1 MIESVIEMARLR
13 GIVRYRF
20 HSDDDEIEI
29 LIEGEASWVEEKVEE
44 LGLTGVG
51 WYTPVA
57 VAPRATNISSVT
69 SRKLTQGEGD
79 DGEEQEFSPNAPPA
93 DMGPEPD
100 PSRIPVVRRPIGEL
114 DLNHAISR
122 LELGAY
128 ERPDPIAIMEALEDI
143 EKPEPLHGMM
153 SVDPEAEAWLRALM
167 GIVVR
172 EFGASGLRTED
183 IEEIASTHL
192 GGREGVELEVFLESL
207 FSAGKLVKIHGGDA
221 IGWGPSPKWLGG
233 RI

>member
-1 MIESVIEMARLR
+1 MEFGDSMSRLR
-13 GIVRYRF
+13 GVVRYRF
-20 HSDDDEIEI
+20 QSDEDEIEI

-57 VAPRATNISSVT
+57 IAPQATNISSVT
-69 SRKLTQGEGD
+69 SRKILEGD
-79 DGEEQEFSPNAPPA
+79 MEEDFDAELSSNEPPA

-100 PSRIPVVRRPIGEL
+100 PTRIPIVRRPIGEL
-114 DLNHAISR
+114 NLNDAISR
-122 LELGAY
+122 LDLGQY
-128 ERPDPIAIMEALEDI
+128 ERPDPIALMEALEDI

-183 IEEIASTHL
+183 IEEIASKHL

-233 RI
+233 RF